1 MVYQQIKRGTG
12 DERKECHPT
21 WIAAVSACPK
31 CRFPVTFGGG
41 SNCRPDNEEIK
52 SIKKHG
58 KMNSATRRL
67 THHLLVIE

>member
-1 MVYQQIKRGTG
+1 
-12 DERKECHPT
+12 
-21 WIAAVSACPK
+21 VSACPK

>member
-1 MVYQQIKRGTG
+1 
-12 DERKECHPT
+12 
-21 WIAAVSACPK
+21 VSACPK

-58 KMNSATRRL
+58 KMKSATRRL
-67 THHLLVIE
+67 TLHLLVIESVALTCRKYVNYLEME